1 MSKIVLLSNDALLSR
16 LFSSAAKNL
25 EMDTVVNNTLEQGIE
40 IIKKQ
45 GGDAIVVS
53 IPLAVE
59 SCPKKIIQT
68 LQKINP
74 YIPVFF
80 LIDQLDVSLAISL
93 TKLGAEYCYSRPFVL
108 EMITEN
114 IKKTITGLSKPS
126 FNVTPVKPNEKPKY
140 VEAQSEAAQ
149 NLYRQID
156 QVKDTNFKVIVYGE
170 TGSGK
175 ESVARR
181 LCNGIYSNRP
191 FVAVDCGCLSKEL
204 AASELF
210 GHTKGSFSGAF
221 DDKTGA
227 FEEANGGTLFLDEIG
242 NLDYSVQILLLRA
255 IEEKKI
261 KKIGSNKEIH
271 VDVRIIVASNERLS
285 EMVKRGA
292 FREDLYYRLNEFEI
306 VIPPLRERMGD
317 LELFIDFFIDEAN
330 RDLNKNIAGVHPAL
344 MKKFYEY
351 DWNGNIRELK
361 NVIRRGCLMA
371 TNKIT
376 TACMSKDFL
385 HKLTYQRNRNEFES
399 RYAQVEPAPVEDL
412 KFKSIYAEHAE
423 IMKILQE
430 ENFNKTR
437 TAQRLNINR
446 KTLYNKLKTFDM
458 INSTVKSEA
467 FQQQTI

>member
-1 MSKIVLLSNDALLSR
+1 MSKIVLLSNDSLLCR
-16 LFSSAAKNL
+16 LFSTTAKSHA
-25 EMDTVVNNTLEQGIE
+25 MDTIASATLEQGIE
-40 IIKKQ
+40 IIKK
-45 GGDAIVVS
+45 GSCDAIVVA
-53 IPLAVE
+53 IPLASE

-68 LQKINP
+68 LQKVNP

-93 TKLGAEYCYSRPFVL
+93 TKLGAEYCYSRPFAL
-108 EMITEN
+108 ELIIEN
-114 IKKTITGLSKPS
+114 IKKTITKLAKPT
-126 FNVTPVKPNEKPKY
+126 FYATPVKPNERPKY
-140 VEAQSEAAQ
+140 VEAKSEAAQ

-181 LCNGIYSNRP
+181 LCNGIYKDRP
-191 FVAVDCGCLSKEL
+191 FVAVDCGCLNKEL

-255 IEEKKI
+255 IEERKI
-261 KKIGSNKEIH
+261 KKIGSNKEI
-271 VDVRIIVASNERLS
+271 DANVRIIVASNERLS
-285 EMVKRGA
+285 EAVKKGT

-306 VIPPLRERMGD
+306 VIPPLRERMED
-317 LELFIDFFIDEAN
+317 LELFIDFFIEEAN
-330 RDLNKNIAGVHPAL
+330 RDLNKNISGVQPAL
-344 MKKFYEY
+344 LDKFYDY

-376 TACMSKDFL
+376 IGCMSKDFL
-385 HKLTYQRNRNEFES
+385 HKLSFQKNRNEFEYK
-399 RYAQVEPAPVEDL
+399 YAQNEAAPVEDL
-412 KFKSIYAEHAE
+412 KYKSIYAEHVE
-423 IMKILQE
+423 IMRILQE

-437 TAQRLNINR
+437 TAERLNINR

-458 INSTVKSEA
+458 LNGLNS
-467 FQQQTI
+467 